1 MKRLS
6 VVASAILM
14 VGLSFNVTAE
24 EHKARDTGWYVGGEL
39 SNVQL
44 EVGSFDDSGAGFGAY
59 GGYNFNH
66 WFGIEGK
73 WMLSNDLQDGRVD
86 LGLAVFSA
94 APKFTWAINDTFS
107 VFGKVGLAIRALEV
121 DPDYDYDEGFDT
133 ADWSGVNVLYGVGI
147 TAAVSESLRL
157 RLSYEYVTGD
167 LDADRSEML
176 DIDADT
182 SQLALGLHY
191 QF

>member
-1 MKRLS
+1 M
-6 VVASAILM
+6 
-14 VGLSFNVTAE
+14 
-24 EHKARDTGWYVGGEL
+24 
-39 SNVQL
+39 
-44 EVGSFDDSGAGFGAY
+44 
-59 GGYNFNH
+59 
-66 WFGIEGK
+66 
-73 WMLSNDLQDGRVD
+73 
-86 LGLAVFSA
+86 
-94 APKFTWAINDTFS
+94 
-107 VFGKVGLAIRALEV
+107 GLAIRALEV

-147 TAAVSESLRL
+147 TTAVSESLRL
-157 RLSYEYVTGD
+157 RLSYEYATGD